1 MKAPAFLLAAG
12 FGTRLRPLTE
22 HRPKP
27 LVPLCG
33 LPLLDQSVAL
43 LRKHGIQ
50 QAVVNAHHLP
60 DAIDAWADSC
70 DMELHVSVESP
81 QILGTGGGLVHA
93 VEHLADSFV
102 ILNGDVACDVD
113 LGALFMGLTGSL
125 ATMVLRVRAP
135 GERYGLIGT
144 DAQERVVDLV
154 GLARAEPE
162 GDVRKDRHF
171 TGIHGMR
178 REALELIPNQQ
189 ACVIRTA
196 YQALVPDR
204 QVAAQLHAGLW
215 LDLGDPARY
224 LRANRM
230 VLRDEVDLPL
240 HPWDMVSFGIRLSGR
255 EVGQKSE
262 VEIHPSSALVGPIWM
277 GPGASVGANVRLG
290 SEVVLGAGCRV
301 GAGARLRRC
310 VVWDGAEVPP
320 ETVLEDAIVH
330 DGGVLELF

>member
-60 DAIDAWADSC
+60 EAIEQWADSC
-70 DMELHVSVESP
+70 DMDLHVSVEAP

-102 ILNGDVACDVD
+102 ILNGDVACDID
-113 LGALFMGLTGSL
+113 LGRLLMGLTSSL
-125 ATMVLRVRAP
+125 ATMVLRQQAP

-154 GLARAEPE
+154 GLAHAEPE
-162 GDVRKDRHF
+162 GEVRKDCHF

-178 REALELIPNQQ
+178 REALELIPRQQ

-196 YQALVPDR
+196 YKELVPDR
-204 QVAAQLHAGLW
+204 QVAAQHHDGLW

-224 LRANRM
+224 LQANRV
-230 VLRDEVDLPL
+230 VLRDEVQLPQD
-240 HPWDMVSFGIRLSGR
+240 PWEAVAWGIR
-255 EVGQKSE
+255 GQ
-262 VEIHPSSALVGPIWM
+262 EIGDRSAVDVHASAECAGPLWI
-277 GPGASVGANVRLG
+277 GPGASVGADVRLEG
-290 SEVVLGAGCRV
+290 EVVLGAGCRI
-301 GAGARLRRC
+301 GAGSRIRRC

-320 ETVLEDAIVH
+320 ESVLEDAIVH

>member
-1 MKAPAFLLAAG
+1 
-12 FGTRLRPLTE
+12 
-22 HRPKP
+22 

-204 QVAAQLHAGLW
+204 QVAAQHHAGLW

>member
-1 MKAPAFLLAAG
+1 
-12 FGTRLRPLTE
+12 
-22 HRPKP
+22 
-27 LVPLCG
+27 
-33 LPLLDQSVAL
+33 LDQSVAL

-204 QVAAQLHAGLW
+204 QVAAQHHAGLW

>member
-1 MKAPAFLLAAG
+1 VKAPAFLLAAG

-60 DAIDAWADSC
+60 GALEEWADSC
-70 DMELHVSVESP
+70 DMDLHVSVEAP

-102 ILNGDVACDVD
+102 ILNGDVACDID
-113 LGALFMGLTGSL
+113 LGRLFMGLTSSL
-125 ATMVLRVRAP
+125 ATMVLRVRQP
-135 GERYGLIGT
+135 GERYGLLAT

-154 GLARAEPE
+154 GLAQAEPQGE
-162 GDVRKDRHF
+162 VRKDRHF

-178 REALELIPNQQ
+178 REALELIPAQQ
-189 ACVIRTA
+189 ACVVRTA
-196 YQALVPDR
+196 YKELVPDR
-204 QVAAQLHAGLW
+204 QVAAQHHDGLW

-230 VLRDEVDLPL
+230 VLRDEVLLPL
-240 HPWDMVSFGIRLSGR
+240 HPWDHVAWGIRLNGR
-255 EVGQKSE
+255 EVGQKSS
-262 VEIHPSSALVGPIWM
+262 VEIDSTAALVGPIWM

-290 SEVVLGAGCRV
+290 SEVVLGAGCRI
-301 GAGARLRRC
+301 GAGSRLRRC
-310 VVWDGAEVPP
+310 VVWDGAEVPA

>member
-27 LVPLCG
+27 MVPQCG

-204 QVAAQLHAGLW
+204 QVAAQHHAGLW